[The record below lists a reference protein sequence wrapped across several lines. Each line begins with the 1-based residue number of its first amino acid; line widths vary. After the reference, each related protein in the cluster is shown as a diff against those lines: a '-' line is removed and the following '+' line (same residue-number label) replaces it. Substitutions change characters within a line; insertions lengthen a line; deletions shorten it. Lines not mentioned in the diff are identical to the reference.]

1 VRSGPIVTVPDSL
14 FLVAAHRGIVRDHVA
29 ESVGQSLKWRSMTD
43 SLNSPVPQF
52 GTAEYARQPA
62 DSRCRICQQPTGG
75 TYYRI
80 KASVVCSTCAQK
92 MRGAIPA
99 DNHAAYVRA
108 LAYGIGAAVAGLA
121 GYALIAILLQGWV
134 ISYMSIGVGWMVG
147 TAMIK
152 GSNGIGGRRYQIAAA
167 VLTYAAVSM
176 AAIPIWIH
184 FAPDRHQQKQIQDQR
199 FEEEEHKFGNNAEQ
213 QPEAQPAPRTQKP
226 RISFGTWL
234 GTVVLVGLG
243 SPFIQLSGNLLWG
256 AIGLLILFWGIRIAW
271 RITAGRQLEIYGPFA
286 DSPPSSS

>member
-1 VRSGPIVTVPDSL
+1 MPDS
-14 FLVAAHRGIVRDHVA
+14 F
-29 ESVGQSLKWRSMTD
+29 
-43 SLNSPVPQF
+43 NSPTPQF
-52 GTAEYARQPA
+52 GTAEYASQPA
-62 DSRCRICQQPTGG
+62 GDRCKVCQQPMGG
-75 TYYRI
+75 TYYRVNM
-80 KASVVCSTCAQK
+80 SRVCPSCAQNMK
-92 MRGAIPA
+92 SAITL
-99 DNHAAYVRA
+99 DNHSAYVRA
-108 LAYGIGAAVAGLA
+108 LAYGIGAAAAGLI

-147 TAMIK
+147 TAMMK

-243 SPFIQLSGNLLWG
+243 S
-256 AIGLLILFWGIRIAW
+256 
-271 RITAGRQLEIYGPFA
+271 
-286 DSPPSSS
+286 